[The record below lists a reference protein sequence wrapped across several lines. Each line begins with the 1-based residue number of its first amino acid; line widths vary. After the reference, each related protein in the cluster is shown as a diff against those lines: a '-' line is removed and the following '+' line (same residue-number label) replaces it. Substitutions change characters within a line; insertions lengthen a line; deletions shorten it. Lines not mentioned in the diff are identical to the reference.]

1 MFPRGR
7 ARRQSA
13 VVVAARG
20 RDVCSRTLEGQPPH
34 VSEESRHPAE
44 AWVGRVVAEKYRI
57 TRCLGIGGHGAV
69 FEAVNTWTERR
80 VALKLLLGAAALHPE
95 IAERFLREARAST
108 RVAHPNIVEVLDM
121 GRDAADG
128 TLYIVQELLQGEDLR
143 DLLRRERTLD
153 AHQLIEALAPVMDA
167 LSAAHALGIV
177 HRDLKPANIY
187 LARTPDGRI
196 TSKLIDFGVS
206 RMRDSDRETNELTHT
221 GALLG
226 TPDYMSP
233 EQARGERTGPQSDVW
248 AMGIVLYESLAGQ
261 RPYRAA
267 NYNALLIKIL
277 ADEVPPITS
286 LAPGVD
292 PVLAEI
298 VHAALARDLTLRWRS
313 MAALREALVRWAAVT
328 PRRVSAGDVTPSV
341 QQFPPLDLADPTPV
355 SIAPPEMAAEVAP
368 PPVAAPLSMPV
379 SGPRVVASESLEAAH
394 PAYGTGSAATSD
406 DTDEAPLGEVAS
418 PIAPE
423 VFSPPAFLASPEVS
437 HPAPTSAPYAP
448 MGAPYAPTSHPEATS
463 HPSVSPQVS
472 APVSLPASR
481 VTEPPRRSV
490 GAIVLASLIALGIV
504 LGGLIVARSMLT
516 PTRRIENVVEAPPS
530 APPVAAVSARHEEH
544 APPAVV
550 EVPDAAAI
558 EARVDASTAPIAAR
572 TLEIAD
578 AAVSDDAGDRP
589 RIARVLRPVIRP
601 VRPEPVTRDLPES
614 AEIRTIFNGLTPAV
628 RGCMGTQSG
637 TVLVAATILAT
648 GRIERVQVSAPW
660 AGTPA
665 GSCIVA
671 VVNRARVAPFRQDRF
686 TFSWPYVIPVASA
699 AQR

>member
-1 MFPRGR
+1 M
-7 ARRQSA
+7 
-13 VVVAARG
+13 
-20 RDVCSRTLEGQPPH
+20 
-34 VSEESRHPAE
+34 
-44 AWVGRVVAEKYRI
+44 GRVVAEKYRI

-95 IAERFLREARAST
+95 ISERFLREARAST

-187 LARTPDGRI
+187 LARSPDGRI

-286 LAPGVD
+286 FAPGVD
-292 PVLAEI
+292 PALAEI
-298 VHAALARDLTLRWRS
+298 VHGALARDLSQRWRS

-328 PRRVSAGDVTPSV
+328 PRRVSSGDVTPSV

-355 SIAPPEMAAEVAP
+355 SLAPPEMVAEPP

-379 SGPRVVASESLEAAH
+379 SGPRVVAPEALESAH

-423 VFSPPAFLASPEVS
+423 VFAPSAFLASPEVVS

-448 MGAPYAPTSHPEATS
+448 TSAPYAPMSAPYAPTSHPEATS

-472 APVSLPASR
+472 VPVSQPAPRAS
-481 VTEPPRRSV
+481 EPPRRSV
-490 GAIVLASLIALGIV
+490 GAIVLASLVALGIV
-504 LGGLIVARSMLT
+504 LGGLLVARAILT

-530 APPVAAVSARHEEH
+530 APPLAAATARREEH
-544 APPAVV
+544 APPAVS
-550 EVPDAAAI
+550 EARDAAVI
-558 EARVDASTAPIAAR
+558 EARLDASPAPIAAR
-572 TLEIAD
+572 AVEFAD
-578 AAVSDDAGDRP
+578 AAVIDDAGDRP
-589 RIARVLRPVIRP
+589 RIARVLRPVLRP

-614 AEIRTIFNGLTPAV
+614 SEIRTIFNGLTPAV

-637 TVLVAATILAT
+637 TVLVAATILAS
-648 GRIERVQVSAPW
+648 GRVERVQVSAPW

-686 TFSWPYVIPVASA
+686 TFSWPYVIPVASGG
-699 AQR
+699 QR